1 MQAEN
6 KDVRLPGNLW
16 DIHNRTI
23 HREKTYLI
31 DVVQRVVGHLV
42 AMKAGVVSALPGHE
56 DGERL
61 DVLNRELENQRS
73 GAELVGVEIQENQT
87 LQFRRLLALEET
99 VLYIADPDTVSSATA
114 TASYST
120 NQLLVVPQPFP
131 KLLRLTAAD
140 QRILCGKRRE
150 T

>member
-1 MQAEN
+1 
-6 KDVRLPGNLW
+6 
-16 DIHNRTI
+16 
-23 HREKTYLI
+23 
-31 DVVQRVVGHLV
+31 
-42 AMKAGVVSALPGHE
+42 MKAGVVSALPGHE
-56 DGERL
+56 NGERL

-131 KLLRLTAAD
+131 KLLRLAAAD